1 MKKKKTISAA
11 LATALAL
18 TCMGSGGGTAFAV
31 PLSDADLQTLASQ
44 IQQINDTSDSATAS
58 ETPSAQADAVEGW
71 TIDSNI
77 AQGGE
82 ILEMANGWLHL
93 KSTASNGNAAANPS
107 SSNNWPAV
115 AVWGTDYDF
124 SKAGSFHATIKSPQE
139 GSANRF
145 GFYLGYND
153 PGSGLFIGY
162 DSGGW
167 FWQTY
172 TGGGSGS
179 WYSGA
184 RIAAPSANEEHDIR
198 VSWTD
203 AKVATLT
210 VDGQKAFDVD
220 YSAMTNLSNKLA
232 IKAGSWKELNEVTD
246 VYIKDFPEVVEAAKH
261 AVSGKVVDAGGAA
274 IEGATVRLDKTKV
287 KTGADGTF
295 SFADIEEGEH
305 TLSIAKEGYEDVSQ
319 QVTVSGADLAID
331 PITLNKTVQVASE
344 TLKTKKMEV
353 QIKKNFP
360 SVLQYTMTDGKVM
373 YGQSKDVRTVEIN
386 GTNIELGD
394 DDVTFKKVSDTE
406 ATYTLKVKDEAKKI
420 DAVITVQITVKAN
433 QLHLNVTKIKNNLS
447 EGIPEGNGVEEN
459 AIQTL
464 SFPNQSLVS
473 VRSSQENAQFTGAR
487 MSSNTQKPGD
497 TNFAVTED
505 TNVTD
510 SDYTYG
516 FISGAGL
523 SAGLWSNSE
532 HDGTYVAAP
541 VRGGSQNTRV
551 YATTQQTGDATS
563 LGLASAPWYYHRTV
577 TDSKGKKY
585 TVAETAL
592 PQMAVAIAGDEN
604 EDGAV
609 NWQDGAIAYRDIMN
623 NPYKSEEVP
632 ELVAWRIAMNFGSQA
647 QNPFLTTLDNVKK
660 VALNTD
666 GLGQSVLLKGYG
678 NEGHDSGHPDYGD
691 IGQRLGGADDMN
703 TMMEEG
709 SKYGARFGV
718 HVNASEMYPEAKAFS
733 EDMVRRNSAG
743 GLSYGWN
750 WLDQGVGIDGIY
762 DLASGSRVSRFAD
775 LSKEVGDNM
784 DFIYLDVW
792 GNLTS
797 SGSEDSWETRK
808 MSKMINDNG
817 WRMTTE
823 WGSGNEYDSTFQHW
837 AADLT
842 YGGYTSKGENSEV
855 MRFLRNHQKDSWVG
869 DYPQYG
875 GAANA
880 PLLGGYNMK
889 DFEGWQGRN
898 DYAAYIKNLYTH
910 DVSTKFIQHFK
921 VTRWVNNPLLTADNG
936 NAAAVSDPNTNN
948 GNEQI
953 TLKDSNGNVV
963 VVSRGSNDTSSA
975 AYRQR
980 TITFNGVKVASG
992 VVSAGDGSATGDESY
1007 LLPWMWDSFTGKLVK
1022 DSEQK
1027 LYHWNTK
1034 GGTTTWTLPDS
1045 WKNLSS
1051 VKVYQ
1056 LTDQGKTNEQTV
1068 AVSGGKVTLTADAET
1083 PYVVYKGE
1091 AKQIQVNWS
1100 EGMHVVDA
1108 GFNGG
1113 SNTLT
1118 DNWTVAGTGKA
1129 EVEGDNNA
1137 MLRLTG
1143 KVDVSQRLTDL
1154 KAGQKYALY
1163 VGVDNRSTGDAS
1175 VTVTSGGKVL
1185 ATNSTGKS
1193 IAKNYIKAYGHNT
1206 NSDTE
1211 NGSSYFQNMYVFFT
1225 APENGDA
1232 TVTLSHKSTDGA
1244 HTYFDDVRIVEN
1256 QYSGITYEKDGTLKS
1271 LTNGFENNAQGIWPF
1286 VVSGS
1291 EGVEDNRIHLSEL
1304 HAPFTQAGWDVKKM
1318 DDVLDGT
1325 WSVKVNGLTQK
1336 GTLVYQTIPQNVKFE
1351 AGAKYKVSF
1360 DYQSGSDDIYAIA
1373 VGQGEYSAG
1382 SVKLTN
1388 LKKALGKTGKAE
1400 FELTGGVNGDSWFGI
1415 YSTATAP
1422 DLQGSTGS
1430 AQDFGGYKDF
1440 VLDNLKIERIESQ
1453 TRTKAEAQD
1462 KVKEIRG
1469 KYDSKRAELSDAAWQ
1484 QYQDTLV
1491 KARVLINKNGATA
1504 EDFTKAYDIL
1514 VALDEYMKTAPG
1526 NESSDKYDVAADD
1539 SDELGGY
1546 AVATGSEEPTAGLP
1560 SEGPAGLAQDGID
1573 STHWH
1578 TSWSKNAVGN
1588 GTAWYQFN
1596 LNKPT
1601 TINGLRYLPRSGGM
1615 NANGKIKGYKITLT
1629 LADGTTKDV
1638 VTDAEFSTTTMWQK
1652 ASFDAVANVTAVR
1665 LTVRSSAGQSDSQAN
1680 KFASAAE
1687 LRLTTDREVEEET
1700 VAPDKT
1706 DLNDTIAKANGLK
1719 ESDYTAESW
1728 TALVKAR
1735 EAAQAVADNDKA
1747 TAYDVALALT
1757 NLESAIAGLE
1767 KTGEEPG
1774 PGPVE
1779 VNKTDLQTAVNK
1791 ASKLEKA
1798 DYTTNSWEA
1807 FAEALKAAQQVLD
1820 NKNATQQDVDTALS
1834 ALQDAISKLEAAT
1847 EPKPNPE
1854 PGVVDKAALNA
1865 TINKAAAINLGLY
1878 TDDSANALRAA
1889 LKKAREVSDN
1899 SNATQ
1904 KQVDA
1909 AREALEKAIAALV
1922 KRPAAKGDG
1931 NVVSNTGSDVATIAL
1946 AGLLL
1951 AGAGAAIAYRRN
1963 REQM

>member
-31 PLSDADLQTLASQ
+31 PLSDAELQTLASQ
-44 IQQINDTSDSATAS
+44 IQQINNTSDSATAS
-58 ETPSAQADAVEGW
+58 ETPAAQADATEGW

-77 AQGGE
+77 VKGGE
-82 ILEMANGWLHL
+82 ILETVDGWLHF
-93 KSTASNGNAAANPS
+93 KSTEAHGNAASNPS
-107 SSNNWPAV
+107 PSNDWPAV
-115 AVWGTDYDF
+115 AVWGKDYDF

-139 GSANRF
+139 GKANRF

-172 TGGGSGS
+172 TGGGNGG
-179 WYSGA
+179 WYGGN
-184 RIAAPSANEEHDIR
+184 RIAAPSANDEHDIQ

-220 YSAMTNLSNKLA
+220 YSAMTNLSHKLA
-232 IKAGSWKELNEVTD
+232 IKAGSWKSLNQVTD

-261 AVSGKVVDAGGAA
+261 AVSGKVVDAESAA

-295 SFADIEEGEH
+295 SFADIEEGKH

-331 PITLNKTVQVASE
+331 PIILNKTVQVASE

-433 QLHLNVTKIKNNLS
+433 QLHFNVTDIKNNLS
-447 EGIPEGNGVEEN
+447 DGIPEGNGVEKN

-464 SFPNQSLVS
+464 SFPNQSLIS
-473 VRSSQENAQFTGAR
+473 VRSSQDGAQFTGTT

-497 TNFAVTED
+497 ENFAVTED
-505 TNVTD
+505 TNYTD
-510 SDYTYG
+510 RDYTYG

-532 HDGTYVAAP
+532 HDGRAAYAG

-585 TVAETAL
+585 TVAETSM

-703 TMMEEG
+703 TLMEEG
-709 SKYGARFGV
+709 SEYGVRFGV

-750 WLDQGVGIDGIY
+750 WLDQGIGIDGIY

-842 YGGYTSKGENSEV
+842 YGGSALKGENSEV

-869 DYPQYG
+869 DYPAYG

-898 DYAAYIKNLYTH
+898 DYAAYIENLFTH

-921 VTRWVNNPLLTADNG
+921 VTRWVNNPLLTEANGNG
-936 NAAAVSDPNTNN
+936 NAVIDPTTNN

-953 TLKDSNGNVV
+953 TLKDGNGNVV
-963 VVSRGSNDTSSA
+963 VLSRGSNDSSSA

-980 TITFNGVKVASG
+980 TITLNGVTVASG

-1007 LLPWMWDSFTGKLVK
+1007 LLPWMWDSSTGKLVK

-1034 GGTTTWTLPDS
+1034 GGTTIWTLPDS

-1206 NSDTE
+1206 NSNTE

-1232 TVTLSHKSTDGA
+1232 TVTLSHKSTDEA

-1256 QYSGITYEKDGTLKS
+1256 KYSGITLDENGELKS
-1271 LTNGFENNAQGIWPF
+1271 LTHGFENNAQGIWPF

-1291 EGVEDNRIHLSEL
+1291 EGVEDNRIHLSER
-1304 HAPFTQAGWDVKKM
+1304 HAPYTQAGWDVKKM

-1351 AGAKYKVSF
+1351 PGAKYKVSF
-1360 DYQSGSDDIYAIA
+1360 DYQSGSDDTYAIA

-1388 LKKALGKTGKAE
+1388 LKKALGETGTAE

-1422 DLQGSTGS
+1422 DLQGSTGK

-1440 VLDNLKIERIESQ
+1440 VLDNLKIERVDSQ
-1453 TRTKAEAQD
+1453 NRTKAEAQA
-1462 KVKEIRG
+1462 KLKEIRG
-1469 KYDSKRAELSDAAWQ
+1469 KYDSKRSEFSEDAWNT
-1484 QYQDTLV
+1484 YQANLV
-1491 KARVLINKNGATA
+1491 KARVLIDKDGATA
-1504 EDFTKAYDIL
+1504 EDYTKAYDIL
-1514 VALDEYMKTAPG
+1514 VALDEYMKSAPG
-1526 NESSDKYDVAADD
+1526 NEGSDAYDV
-1539 SDELGGY
+1539 ERGGY
-1546 AVATGSEEPTAGLP
+1546 TVEVGSEEPSAGL
-1560 SEGPAGLAQDGID
+1560 SNEGPAGLAQDGNG

-1578 TSWSKNAVGN
+1578 TSWSANAVGD

-1596 LNKPT
+1596 LNEPT

-1615 NANGKIKGYKITLT
+1615 NANGKIKGYRITLT
-1629 LADGTTKDV
+1629 LAGGTTKDV
-1638 VTDAEFSTTTMWQK
+1638 VTDAEFSTSTMWQK
-1652 ASFDAVANVTAVR
+1652 ASFDAVENVTAVR
-1665 LTVRSSAGQSDSQAN
+1665 LTVLSSAGQSDSQAN

-1687 LRLTTDREVEEET
+1687 LRLTTNREVEEET

-1706 DLNDTIAKANGLK
+1706 DLNDTIAQANGLK

-1728 TALVKAR
+1728 AALVKAR
-1735 EAAQAVADNDKA
+1735 EAAQTVADDEKA
-1747 TAYDVALALT
+1747 SAYDVALALA

-1767 KTGEEPG
+1767 QAGEEPG

-1779 VNKTDLQTAVNK
+1779 VNKTDLQAAVNK
-1791 ASKLEKA
+1791 ADKLEKA
-1798 DYTTNSWEA
+1798 DYTAGSWDV
-1807 FAEALKAAQQVLD
+1807 FAKALKDAKQVLG
-1820 NKNATQQDVDTALS
+1820 NENATQQQVDDALKT
-1834 ALQDAISKLEAAT
+1834 LQDAISKLEAAT
-1847 EPKPNPE
+1847 KPKPE

-1889 LKKAREVSDN
+1889 LKKAREVSADN
-1899 SNATQ
+1899 DATQ

-1931 NVVSNTGSDVATIAL
+1931 NVVSNTGSNVATIAL

-1963 REQM
+1963 REQL

>member
-31 PLSDADLQTLASQ
+31 PLSDAELQTLASQ
-44 IQQINDTSDSATAS
+44 IQQINNTSDSATAS
-58 ETPSAQADAVEGW
+58 ETPAAQADATEGW

-77 AQGGE
+77 AKGGE
-82 ILEMANGWLHL
+82 ILETVDGWLHF
-93 KSTASNGNAAANPS
+93 KSTEAHGNAASNPS
-107 SSNNWPAV
+107 SSSSNDWPAV
-115 AVWGTDYDF
+115 AVWGKDYDF

-139 GSANRF
+139 GKANRF

-172 TGGGSGS
+172 TGGGNGG
-179 WYSGA
+179 WYGGN
-184 RIAAPSANEEHDIR
+184 RIAAPSANDEHDIQ

-232 IKAGSWKELNEVTD
+232 IKAGSWKSLNQVTD

-261 AVSGKVVDAGGAA
+261 AVSGKVVDAEGAA

-344 TLKTKKMEV
+344 TLKTEKMEV

-373 YGQSKDVRTVEIN
+373 YGQSKDVRTVGIN

-394 DDVTFKKVSDTE
+394 DDVTFKKVSGTE
-406 ATYTLKVKDEAKKI
+406 ATYTLKVKDEAKI

-433 QLHLNVTKIKNNLS
+433 QLHFNVTDIKNNLS
-447 EGIPEGNGVEEN
+447 DGIPEGNGAEKN

-464 SFPNQSLVS
+464 SFPNQSLIS
-473 VRSSQENAQFTGAR
+473 VRSSQDGAQFTGTT

-497 TNFAVTED
+497 ENFAVTED
-505 TNVTD
+505 TNYTD
-510 SDYTYG
+510 RDYTYG

-532 HDGTYVAAP
+532 HDGRAAYAG

-585 TVAETAL
+585 TVAETAM

-703 TMMEEG
+703 TLMEEG
-709 SKYGARFGV
+709 SEYGARFGV

-842 YGGYTSKGENSEV
+842 YGGSALKGENSEV

-869 DYPQYG
+869 DYPAYG

-898 DYAAYIKNLYTH
+898 DYAAYIENLFTH

-921 VTRWVNNPLLTADNG
+921 VTRWVNNPLLTEANGNG
-936 NAAAVSDPNTNN
+936 NAVIDPTANN

-953 TLKDSNGNVV
+953 TLKDGNGNVV
-963 VVSRGSNDTSSA
+963 VLSRGSNDSSSA

-980 TITFNGVKVASG
+980 TITLNGVTVASG

-1007 LLPWMWDSFTGKLVK
+1007 LLPWMWDSSTGKLVK

-1034 GGTTTWTLPDS
+1034 GGTTAWTLPDS

-1206 NSDTE
+1206 NSNTE

-1232 TVTLSHKSTDGA
+1232 TVTLSHKSTDEA

-1256 QYSGITYEKDGTLKS
+1256 KYSGITLDENGEFKS

-1304 HAPFTQAGWDVKKM
+1304 HAPYTQAGWDVKKM

-1351 AGAKYKVSF
+1351 PGAKYKVSF
-1360 DYQSGSDDIYAIA
+1360 DYQSGSDDTYAIA

-1388 LKKALGKTGKAE
+1388 LKKALGETGTAE

-1422 DLQGSTGS
+1422 DLQGSTGK

-1440 VLDNLKIERIESQ
+1440 VLDNLKIERVDSQ
-1453 TRTKAEAQD
+1453 NRTKAEAQA
-1462 KVKEIRG
+1462 KLKEIRG
-1469 KYDSKRAELSDAAWQ
+1469 EYDSKRSEFSEDAWNT
-1484 QYQDTLV
+1484 YQANLV
-1491 KARVLINKNGATA
+1491 KARVLIDKDGATA
-1504 EDFTKAYDIL
+1504 EDYTKAYDIL
-1514 VALDEYMKTAPG
+1514 VALDEYMKSAPG
-1526 NESSDKYDVAADD
+1526 NEGSDAYDV
-1539 SDELGGY
+1539 ELGGY
-1546 AVATGSEEPTAGLP
+1546 TVEVGSEEPSAGLP
-1560 SEGPAGLAQDGID
+1560 NEGPANLAQDSNG

-1578 TSWSKNAVGN
+1578 TSWSANAVSD

-1615 NANGKIKGYKITLT
+1615 NANGKIKGYQITLT
-1629 LADGTTKDV
+1629 LADGTTEDV
-1638 VTDAEFSTTTMWQK
+1638 VTDAEFSTSTMWQK
-1652 ASFDAVANVTAVR
+1652 ASFDAVKNVTAVR
-1665 LTVRSSAGQSDSQAN
+1665 LTVLSSAGQSDSQAN

-1687 LRLTTDREVEEET
+1687 LRLTTNREVEEET

-1706 DLNDTIAKANGLK
+1706 DLNDAIAQANGLK

-1728 TALVKAR
+1728 AALVKAR
-1735 EAAQAVADNDKA
+1735 EAAQTVADDEKA
-1747 TAYDVALALT
+1747 SAYDVALALA

-1767 KTGEEPG
+1767 QAGEEPG

-1779 VNKTDLQTAVNK
+1779 VNKTDLQAAVNK
-1791 ASKLEKA
+1791 ADKLEKA
-1798 DYTTNSWEA
+1798 DYTAGSWDV
-1807 FAEALKAAQQVLD
+1807 FAKALKDAKQVLG
-1820 NKNATQQDVDTALS
+1820 NENATQQQVDDALKT
-1834 ALQDAISKLEAAT
+1834 LQDAISKLEAAT
-1847 EPKPNPE
+1847 KPKPE

-1889 LKKAREVSDN
+1889 LKKAREVSADN
-1899 SNATQ
+1899 DATQ

-1931 NVVSNTGSDVATIAL
+1931 NVVSNTGSNVATIAL

-1963 REQM
+1963 REQL

>member
-1 MKKKKTISAA
+1 MRKRVVSVALAVALAVAPLGVVSTASAA
-11 LATALAL
+11 
-18 TCMGSGGGTAFAV
+18 
-31 PLSDADLQTLASQ
+31 PLSASDLQTLALRSAASS
-44 IQQINDTSDSATAS
+44 IDANANDVATV
-58 ETPSAQADAVEGW
+58 ADDAAVNGW
-71 TIDSNI
+71 TIDRNT
-77 AQGGE
+77 AKGGE
-82 ILEMANGWLHL
+82 ILAAGTGDYAGWTHF
-93 KSTASNGNAAANPS
+93 KSTSANGNATS
-107 SSNNWPAV
+107 SSGYPAV
-115 AVWGTDYDF
+115 AISGKTIDLTRAGEF
-124 SKAGSFHATIKSPQE
+124 SIKVKSPQA

-145 GFYLGYND
+145 GFYLGYKD
-153 PGSGLFIGY
+153 PGNALFLGY
-162 DSGGW
+162 DKGGW
-167 FWQTY
+167 FWQKY
-172 TGGGSGS
+172 VGGNGD
-179 WYSGA
+179 WYNGT
-184 RIAAPSANEEHDIR
+184 RVAAPAANAEITVN
-198 VSWTD
+198 VSWTA

-210 VDGQKAFDVD
+210 IDGQKAFDVD
-220 YSAMTNLSNKLA
+220 YSSMTALTDKLA
-232 IKAGSWKELNEVTD
+232 MKAGSYSGTSEVTD
-246 VYIKDFPEVVEAAKH
+246 VYFKNFTVGEVAKH
-261 AVSGKVVDAGGAA
+261 NVTGKVVDASGAA
-274 IEGATVRLDKTKV
+274 IAGAEVV
-287 KTGADGTF
+287 TGKNSATTAADGTF
-295 SFADIEEGEH
+295 
-305 TLSIAKEGYEDVSQ
+305 TLTGLAAGDYTLTVSAEGYDDATKT
-319 QVTVSGADLAID
+319 VTVADGNASVGN
-331 PITLNKTVQVASE
+331 ITLNKSAEVATE
-344 TLKTKKMEV
+344 TLSTAAMDV
-353 QIKKNFP
+353 RVKKNFP
-360 SVLQYTMTDGKVM
+360 SVYDYTMKKLDGKIM
-373 YGQSKDVRTVEIN
+373 YGQPKDVRVITIN
-386 GTNIELGD
+386 GTDVTLKD
-394 DDVTFKKVSDTE
+394 SDVTFKKVSATE
-406 ATYTLKVKDEAKKI
+406 AQYTLNVKSGDKI
-420 DAVITVQITVKAN
+420 NAVVTVQIKVVDNTLK
-433 QLHLNVTKIKNNLS
+433 LNVTKIVNKADDAKT
-447 EGIPEGNGVEEN
+447 EAEEN
-459 AIQTL
+459 PVQTIA
-464 SFPNQSLVS
+464 FPNQSLIS
-473 VRSSQENAQFTGAR
+473 VRSGQDGAQFTGAR
-487 MSSNTQKPGD
+487 MSSDTARPGD
-497 TNFAVTED
+497 TNFDITAD
-505 TNVTD
+505 TTVSNAN
-510 SDYTYG
+510 DYTYG
-516 FISGAGL
+516 FVSGNGL

-532 HDGTYVAAP
+532 HDGTTVGNTVA
-541 VRGGSQNTRV
+541 GGARNTRV
-551 YATTQQTGDATS
+551 LTSTQKVGKATS
-563 LGLASAPWYYHRTV
+563 FGLGTAPWYYHRVV
-577 TDSKGKKY
+577 TDTKKNTY
-585 TVAETAL
+585 TGEETDM
-592 PQMAVAIAGDEN
+592 PKMAVAIAGDEN
-604 EDGAV
+604 EDGTV
-609 NWQDGAIAYRDIMN
+609 NWEDGAIAYRDIMN

-666 GLGQSVLLKGYG
+666 GLGQSVLLKGHG

-691 IGQRLGGADDMN
+691 INTRAGGAADMN
-703 TMMEEG
+703 TLMEKG
-709 SKYGARFGV
+709 TKYGARFGV

-733 EDMVRRNSAG
+733 EDMVRRNSSG

-750 WLDQGVGIDGIY
+750 WLDQGIGIDGIY
-762 DLASGSRVSRFAD
+762 DLASGMRKSRFAD
-775 LSKEVGDNM
+775 LKSKVGDNM

-980 TITFNGVKVASG
+980 TITFNGVMVASG
-992 VVSAGDGSATGDESY
+992 AVSAGDGSSTGDESY
-1007 LLPWMWDSFTGKLVK
+1007 LLPWLWDSSTGKLVK

-1034 GGTTTWTLPDS
+1034 GGTTAWTLPDS

-1206 NSDTE
+1206 NSNTE

-1388 LKKALGKTGKAE
+1388 LKKALGETGKAE

-1422 DLQGSTGS
+1422 DLQGSTGN

-1526 NESSDKYDVAADD
+1526 NESSDKYDVAADG

-1546 AVATGSEEPTAGLP
+1546 TVATGSEEPTAGLP
-1560 SEGPAGLAQDGID
+1560 SEGPADLAQDGND

-1578 TSWSKNAVGN
+1578 TSWSENAVGN

-1596 LNKPT
+1596 LNEPT
-1601 TINGLRYLPRSGGM
+1601 TVNGLRYLPRSGGM

-1652 ASFDAVANVTAVR
+1652 ASFDAVENVTAVR
-1665 LTVRSSAGQSDSQAN
+1665 LTVLSSAGQSDSQAN

-1854 PGVVDKAALNA
+1854 LGVVDKAALNA

-1909 AREALEKAIAALV
+1909 AREALEKAIAGLV
-1922 KRPAAKGDG
+1922 KRTAAKGDG
-1931 NVVSNTGSDVATIAL
+1931 NVVSNTGANVVTIAV

>member
-1 MKKKKTISAA
+1 M
-11 LATALAL
+11 TAL
-18 TCMGSGGGTAFAV
+18 T
-31 PLSDADLQTLASQ
+31 DKLA
-44 IQQINDTSDSATAS
+44 
-58 ETPSAQADAVEGW
+58 
-71 TIDSNI
+71 
-77 AQGGE
+77 
-82 ILEMANGWLHL
+82 M
-93 KSTASNGNAAANPS
+93 
-107 SSNNWPAV
+107 
-115 AVWGTDYDF
+115 
-124 SKAGSFHATIKSPQE
+124 KAGS
-139 GSANRF
+139 
-145 GFYLGYND
+145 
-153 PGSGLFIGY
+153 
-162 DSGGW
+162 
-167 FWQTY
+167 
-172 TGGGSGS
+172 
-179 WYSGA
+179 YSGT
-184 RIAAPSANEEHDIR
+184 S
-198 VSWTD
+198 
-203 AKVATLT
+203 
-210 VDGQKAFDVD
+210 
-220 YSAMTNLSNKLA
+220 
-232 IKAGSWKELNEVTD
+232 EVTD
-246 VYIKDFPEVVEAAKH
+246 VYFKNFTVGEVAKH
-261 AVSGKVVDAGGAA
+261 NVTGKVVDASGAA
-274 IEGATVRLDKTKV
+274 IAGAEVV
-287 KTGADGTF
+287 TGKNSATTAADGTF
-295 SFADIEEGEH
+295 
-305 TLSIAKEGYEDVSQ
+305 TLTGLAAGDYTLTVSAEGYDDATKT
-319 QVTVSGADLAID
+319 VTVADGNASVGN
-331 PITLNKTVQVASE
+331 ITLNKSAEVATE
-344 TLKTKKMEV
+344 TLSTAAMDV
-353 QIKKNFP
+353 RVKKNFP
-360 SVLQYTMTDGKVM
+360 SVYDYTMKKFGGKIM
-373 YGQSKDVRTVEIN
+373 YGQPKDVRVITIN
-386 GTNIELGD
+386 GTDVTLKD
-394 DDVTFKKVSDTE
+394 SDVTFKKVSATE
-406 ATYTLKVKDEAKKI
+406 AQYTLNVKSGNKI
-420 DAVITVQITVKAN
+420 NAVVTVQIKVVDNTLK
-433 QLHLNVTKIKNNLS
+433 LNVTKIVNKADDAKT
-447 EGIPEGNGVEEN
+447 EAEEN
-459 AIQTL
+459 PVQTIA
-464 SFPNQSLVS
+464 FPNQSLIS
-473 VRSSQENAQFTGAR
+473 VRSGQDGAQFTGAR
-487 MSSNTQKPGD
+487 MSSDTARPGD
-497 TNFAVTED
+497 TNFGITAD
-505 TNVTD
+505 TTVGNAN
-510 SDYTYG
+510 DYTYG
-516 FISGAGL
+516 FVSGNGL

-532 HDGTYVAAP
+532 HDGTTVGNTVA
-541 VRGGSQNTRV
+541 GGARNTRV
-551 YATTQQTGDATS
+551 LTSTQKVGKATS
-563 LGLASAPWYYHRTV
+563 FGLGTAPWYYHRVV
-577 TDSKGKKY
+577 TDTKKRTY
-585 TVAETAL
+585 TVEETDM
-592 PQMAVAIAGDEN
+592 PKMAVAIAGDEN
-604 EDGAV
+604 EDGTV
-609 NWQDGAIAYRDIMN
+609 NWEDGAIAYRDIMN

-691 IGQRLGGADDMN
+691 INTRAGGAADMN
-703 TMMEEG
+703 TLMEKGTE
-709 SKYGARFGV
+709 YGARFGV

-733 EDMVRRNSAG
+733 EDMVRRNSSG

-750 WLDQGVGIDGIY
+750 WLDQGIGIDGIY
-762 DLASGSRVSRFAD
+762 DLASGMRKSRFAD
-775 LSKEVGDNM
+775 LKSKVGDNM

-792 GNLTS
+792 GNNTS
-797 SGSEDSWETRK
+797 GAEDSWETRK
-808 MSKMINDNG
+808 MSQMINQNG

-823 WGSGNEYDSTFQHW
+823 WGAGNEYDATFQHW

-842 YGGYTSKGENSEV
+842 YGGSGMKGENSQV

-869 DYPQYG
+869 DYPSYG
-875 GAANA
+875 QAANA

-898 DYAAYIKNLYTH
+898 DYAAYIRNLYTH

-921 VTRWVNNPLLTADNG
+921 VVRWVNSPLDATSVKDAS
-936 NAAAVSDPNTNN
+936 VNN

-953 TLKDSNGNVV
+953 TLKDDHGNVV
-963 VVSRGSNDTSSA
+963 VLSRGSNDTNNT
-975 AYRQR
+975 AYRNR
-980 TITFNGVKVASG
+980 TITLNGITVASG
-992 VVSAGDGSATGDESY
+992 AVSPGNSNTVKGTESY
-1007 LLPWMWDSFTGKLVK
+1007 LLPWLWDVNTGKLVK
-1022 DSEQK
+1022 SSDEK
-1027 LYHWNTK
+1027 LYHWNTQ
-1034 GGTTTWTLPDS
+1034 GGTTEWTLPKD
-1045 WKNLSS
+1045 WQNLAS

-1056 LTDQGKTNEQTV
+1056 LTDQGKTNEKTV
-1068 AVSGGKVTLTADAET
+1068 AVSGGKISLTAEAET
-1083 PYVVYKGE
+1083 PYVVTKGSE
-1091 AKQIQVNWS
+1091 KQISVKWS

-1113 SNTLT
+1113 QNTLK
-1118 DNWTVAGTGKA
+1118 DNWAVSGTGKA
-1129 EVEGDNNA
+1129 EVEGTNNA

-1206 NSDTE
+1206 NSNTE

-1388 LKKALGKTGKAE
+1388 LKKALGETGKAE

-1422 DLQGSTGS
+1422 DLQGSTGN

-1526 NESSDKYDVAADD
+1526 NESSDKYDVAADG

-1546 AVATGSEEPTAGLP
+1546 TVATGSEEPTAGLP
-1560 SEGPAGLAQDGID
+1560 SEGPADLAQDGND

-1652 ASFDAVANVTAVR
+1652 ASFDAVENVTAVR
-1665 LTVRSSAGQSDSQAN
+1665 LTVLSSAGQSDSQAN

-1909 AREALEKAIAALV
+1909 AREALEKAIAGLV
-1922 KRPAAKGDG
+1922 KRTAAKGDG
-1931 NVVSNTGSDVATIAL
+1931 NVVSNTGANVVTIAV

>member
-1 MKKKKTISAA
+1 MRKRVVSVALAVALAVAPLGVGSTASAA
-11 LATALAL
+11 
-18 TCMGSGGGTAFAV
+18 
-31 PLSDADLQTLASQ
+31 PLSASDLQTLALRSAASS
-44 IQQINDTSDSATAS
+44 NDANANDVATV
-58 ETPSAQADAVEGW
+58 ADDAAVNGW
-71 TIDSNI
+71 TIDSNT
-77 AQGGE
+77 AKGGE
-82 ILEMANGWLHL
+82 ILAAGTGDYAGWTHF
-93 KSTASNGNAAANPS
+93 KSTSANGNATS
-107 SSNNWPAV
+107 SSGYPAV
-115 AVWGTDYDF
+115 AISGKTIDLTQAGEF
-124 SKAGSFHATIKSPQE
+124 SIKVKSPQA

-145 GFYLGYND
+145 GFYKDPGNALFLGYD
-153 PGSGLFIGY
+153 K
-162 DSGGW
+162 GGW
-167 FWQTY
+167 FWQKY
-172 TGGGSGS
+172 VGGNGAY
-179 WYSGA
+179 YSGT
-184 RIAAPSANEEHDIR
+184 RVAAPAANAEITVN
-198 VSWTD
+198 VSWTA

-210 VDGQKAFDVD
+210 IDGQKAFDVD
-220 YSAMTNLSNKLA
+220 YSSMTALTDKLA
-232 IKAGSWKELNEVTD
+232 MKAGSFSGTSEVTD
-246 VYIKDFPEVVEAAKH
+246 VYFKDFTVGEVAKH
-261 AVSGKVVDAGGAA
+261 NVTGKVVDASGAA
-274 IEGATVRLDKTKV
+274 IAGAAVV
-287 KTGADGTF
+287 TGKNSATTAADGTF
-295 SFADIEEGEH
+295 
-305 TLSIAKEGYEDVSQ
+305 TLTGLAAGDYTLTVSAEGYDDATKT
-319 QVTVSGADLAID
+319 VTVADGNASVGN
-331 PITLNKTVQVASE
+331 ITLNKSAEVATE
-344 TLKTKKMEV
+344 TLSTAAMDV
-353 QIKKNFP
+353 RVKKNFP
-360 SVLQYTMTDGKVM
+360 SVYDYTMKKLDGKIM
-373 YGQSKDVRTVEIN
+373 YGQPKDVRVITIN
-386 GTNIELGD
+386 GTDVTLKD
-394 DDVTFKKVSDTE
+394 SDVTFKKVSATE
-406 ATYTLKVKDEAKKI
+406 AQYTLNVKSGDKI
-420 DAVITVQITVKAN
+420 NAVVTVQIKVVDNTLK
-433 QLHLNVTKIKNNLS
+433 LNVTKIVNKADDAKT
-447 EGIPEGNGVEEN
+447 EAEEN
-459 AIQTL
+459 PVQTIA
-464 SFPNQSLVS
+464 FPNQSLIS
-473 VRSSQENAQFTGAR
+473 VRSGQDGAQFTGAR
-487 MSSNTQKPGD
+487 MSSDTARPGD
-497 TNFAVTED
+497 TNFGITAD
-505 TNVTD
+505 TTVSNAN
-510 SDYTYG
+510 DYTYG
-516 FISGAGL
+516 FVSGNGL

-532 HDGTYVAAP
+532 HDGTTVGNTVA
-541 VRGGSQNTRV
+541 GGARNTRV
-551 YATTQQTGDATS
+551 LTSTQKVGKATS
-563 LGLASAPWYYHRTV
+563 FGLGTAPWYYHRVV
-577 TDSKGKKY
+577 TDTKKRTY
-585 TVAETAL
+585 TVEETDM
-592 PQMAVAIAGDEN
+592 PKMAVAIAGDEN
-604 EDGAV
+604 EDGTV
-609 NWQDGAIAYRDIMN
+609 NWEDGAIAYRDIMN

-869 DYPQYG
+869 DYPSYG
-875 GAANA
+875 QAANA
-880 PLLGGYNMK
+880 PLLGGYSMK

-963 VVSRGSNDTSSA
+963 VVSRGSNDPSSA

-1422 DLQGSTGS
+1422 DLQGSTGN

-1526 NESSDKYDVAADD
+1526 NESSDKYDVAADG

-1546 AVATGSEEPTAGLP
+1546 TVATGSEEPTAGLP
-1560 SEGPAGLAQDGID
+1560 SEGPADLAQDGND

-1652 ASFDAVANVTAVR
+1652 ASFDAVENVTAVR
-1665 LTVRSSAGQSDSQAN
+1665 LTVLSSAGQSDSQAN

-1909 AREALEKAIAALV
+1909 AREALEKAIAGLV
-1922 KRPAAKGDG
+1922 KRPAANGDG

-1963 REQM
+1963 REQL

>member
-18 TCMGSGGGTAFAV
+18 TCMGSGGGGTAFAV
-31 PLSDADLQTLASQ
+31 PLSDAELQTLASQ
-44 IQQINDTSDSATAS
+44 IQQINNTSDSATAS
-58 ETPSAQADAVEGW
+58 ETPAAQADATEGW

-77 AQGGE
+77 AKGSE
-82 ILEMANGWLHL
+82 ILETVDGWLHF
-93 KSTASNGNAAANPS
+93 KSTEAHGNAASNPS
-107 SSNNWPAV
+107 SSNDWPAV
-115 AVWGTDYDF
+115 AVWGKDYDF

-139 GSANRF
+139 GKANRF

-172 TGGGSGS
+172 TGGGNGG
-179 WYSGA
+179 WYDGN
-184 RIAAPSANEEHDIR
+184 RIAAPSANDEHDIK

-232 IKAGSWKELNEVTD
+232 IKAGSWKSLNQVTD

-261 AVSGKVVDAGGAA
+261 AVSGKVVDAEGAA

-319 QVTVSGADLAID
+319 QVTVSGADLAIV

-394 DDVTFKKVSDTE
+394 DDVTFKKVSGTE

-433 QLHLNVTKIKNNLS
+433 QLHFNVTDIKNNLS
-447 EGIPEGNGVEEN
+447 DGIPEGNGVEKN

-464 SFPNQSLVS
+464 SFPNQSLIS
-473 VRSSQENAQFTGAR
+473 VRSSQDGAQFTGTT

-497 TNFAVTED
+497 ENFAVTED
-505 TNVTD
+505 TNYTD
-510 SDYTYG
+510 RDYTYG

-532 HDGTYVAAP
+532 HDGRAAYAG

-585 TVAETAL
+585 TVAETAM

-604 EDGAV
+604 KDGAV

-703 TMMEEG
+703 TLMEEG
-709 SKYGARFGV
+709 SEYGARFGV

-750 WLDQGVGIDGIY
+750 WLDQGIGIDGIY

-842 YGGYTSKGENSEV
+842 YGGSALKGENSEV

-869 DYPQYG
+869 DYPAYG

-898 DYAAYIKNLYTH
+898 DYAAYIENLFTH

-921 VTRWVNNPLLTADNG
+921 VTRWVNNPLLTEANGNG
-936 NAAAVSDPNTNN
+936 NAVIDPNTNN

-953 TLKDSNGNVV
+953 TLKDGNGNVV
-963 VVSRGSNDTSSA
+963 VLSRGSNDSSSA

-980 TITFNGVKVASG
+980 TITLNGVTVASG

-1007 LLPWMWDSFTGKLVK
+1007 LLPWMWDSSTGKLVK

-1118 DNWTVAGTGKA
+1118 DNWTVDGTGKA

-1206 NSDTE
+1206 NSNTE

-1232 TVTLSHKSTDGA
+1232 TVTLSHKSTDEA

-1256 QYSGITYEKDGTLKS
+1256 KYSGITLDENGELKS
-1271 LTNGFENNAQGIWPF
+1271 LTHGFENNAQGIWPF

-1304 HAPFTQAGWDVKKM
+1304 HAPYTQAGWDVKKM

-1351 AGAKYKVSF
+1351 PGAKYKVSF
-1360 DYQSGSDDIYAIA
+1360 DYQSGSDDTYAIA

-1388 LKKALGKTGKAE
+1388 LKKALGETGTAE

-1422 DLQGSTGS
+1422 DLQGSTGR

-1440 VLDNLKIERIESQ
+1440 VLDNLKIERVDSQ
-1453 TRTKAEAQD
+1453 NRTKAEAQA
-1462 KVKEIRG
+1462 KLKEIRG
-1469 KYDSKRAELSDAAWQ
+1469 EYDSKRSEFSEDAWNT
-1484 QYQDTLV
+1484 YQANLV
-1491 KARVLINKNGATA
+1491 KARVLIDKDGATA
-1504 EDFTKAYDIL
+1504 EDYTKAYDIL
-1514 VALDEYMKTAPG
+1514 VALDEYMKSAPG
-1526 NESSDKYDVAADD
+1526 NEGSDAYDV
-1539 SDELGGY
+1539 ELGGY
-1546 AVATGSEEPTAGLP
+1546 TVEVGSEEPSAGL
-1560 SEGPAGLAQDGID
+1560 SEGPAYLAQDGNG

-1578 TSWSKNAVGN
+1578 TSWSANAVDD

-1596 LNKPT
+1596 LKKPT

-1615 NANGKIKGYKITLT
+1615 NANGKIKGYQITLT
-1629 LADGTTKDV
+1629 LAGGTTKDV
-1638 VTDAEFSTTTMWQK
+1638 VTDAEFSTSTMWQK
-1652 ASFDAVANVTAVR
+1652 ASFDAVENVTAVR
-1665 LTVRSSAGQSDSQAN
+1665 LTVLSSAGQSDSQAN

-1687 LRLTTDREVEEET
+1687 LRLTTNREVEEET

-1706 DLNDTIAKANGLK
+1706 DLNDAIAQANGLK

-1728 TALVKAR
+1728 AALVKAR
-1735 EAAQAVADNDKA
+1735 EAAQTVADDEKA
-1747 TAYDVALALT
+1747 SAYDVALALA

-1767 KTGEEPG
+1767 QAGEEPG

-1779 VNKTDLQTAVNK
+1779 VNKTDLQAAVNK
-1791 ASKLEKA
+1791 ADKLEKA
-1798 DYTTNSWEA
+1798 DYTAGSWDV
-1807 FAEALKAAQQVLD
+1807 FAKALKDAKQVLG
-1820 NKNATQQDVDTALS
+1820 NENATQQQVDDALKT
-1834 ALQDAISKLEAAT
+1834 LQDAISKLEAAT
-1847 EPKPNPE
+1847 KPKPE

-1889 LKKAREVSDN
+1889 LKKAREVSADN
-1899 SNATQ
+1899 DATQ

-1931 NVVSNTGSDVATIAL
+1931 NVVSNTGSNVATIAL

-1963 REQM
+1963 REQL

>member
-1 MKKKKTISAA
+1 MRKRVVSVALAVALAVAPLGVGSTASAA
-11 LATALAL
+11 
-18 TCMGSGGGTAFAV
+18 
-31 PLSDADLQTLASQ
+31 PLSASDLQTLALRSAASS
-44 IQQINDTSDSATAS
+44 NDANANDVATV
-58 ETPSAQADAVEGW
+58 ADDAAVNGW
-71 TIDSNI
+71 TIDRNT
-77 AQGGE
+77 AKGGE
-82 ILEMANGWLHL
+82 ILAAGTGDYAGWTHF
-93 KSTASNGNAAANPS
+93 KSTSANGNATS
-107 SSNNWPAV
+107 SSGYPAV
-115 AVWGTDYDF
+115 AISGKTIDLTRAGEF
-124 SKAGSFHATIKSPQE
+124 SIKVKSPQA

-145 GFYLGYND
+145 GFYLGYKD
-153 PGSGLFIGY
+153 PGNALFLGY
-162 DSGGW
+162 DKGGW
-167 FWQTY
+167 FWQKY
-172 TGGGSGS
+172 VGGNGD
-179 WYSGA
+179 WYNGT
-184 RIAAPSANEEHDIR
+184 RVAAPAANAEITVN
-198 VSWTD
+198 VSWTA

-210 VDGQKAFDVD
+210 IDGQKAFDVD
-220 YSAMTNLSNKLA
+220 YSSMTALTNKLA
-232 IKAGSWKELNEVTD
+232 MKAGSYSGTSEVTD
-246 VYIKDFPEVVEAAKH
+246 VYFKNFTVGEVAKH
-261 AVSGKVVDAGGAA
+261 NVTGKVVDASGAA
-274 IEGATVRLDKTKV
+274 IAGAEVV
-287 KTGADGTF
+287 TGKNSATTAADGTF
-295 SFADIEEGEH
+295 
-305 TLSIAKEGYEDVSQ
+305 TLTGLAAGDYTLTVSAEGYDDATKT
-319 QVTVSGADLAID
+319 VTVADGNASVGN
-331 PITLNKTVQVASE
+331 ITLNKSAEVATE
-344 TLKTKKMEV
+344 TLSTAAMDV
-353 QIKKNFP
+353 RVKKNFP
-360 SVLQYTMTDGKVM
+360 SVYDYTMKKFGGKIM
-373 YGQSKDVRTVEIN
+373 YGQPKDVRVITIN
-386 GTNIELGD
+386 GTDVTLKD
-394 DDVTFKKVSDTE
+394 SDVTFKKVSATE
-406 ATYTLKVKDEAKKI
+406 AQYTLNVKSGNKI
-420 DAVITVQITVKAN
+420 NAVVTVQIKVVDNTLK
-433 QLHLNVTKIKNNLS
+433 LNVTKIVNKADDAKT
-447 EGIPEGNGVEEN
+447 EAEEN
-459 AIQTL
+459 PVQTIA
-464 SFPNQSLVS
+464 FPNQSLIS
-473 VRSSQENAQFTGAR
+473 VRSGQDGAQFTGAR
-487 MSSNTQKPGD
+487 MSSDTARPGD
-497 TNFAVTED
+497 TNFGITAD
-505 TNVTD
+505 TTVGNAN
-510 SDYTYG
+510 DYTYG
-516 FISGAGL
+516 FVSGNGL

-532 HDGTYVAAP
+532 HDGTTVGNTVA
-541 VRGGSQNTRV
+541 GGARNTRV
-551 YATTQQTGDATS
+551 LTSTQKVGKATS
-563 LGLASAPWYYHRTV
+563 FGLGTAPWYYHRVV
-577 TDSKGKKY
+577 TDTKKRTY
-585 TVAETAL
+585 TVEETDM
-592 PQMAVAIAGDEN
+592 PKMAVAIAGDEN
-604 EDGAV
+604 EDGTV
-609 NWQDGAIAYRDIMN
+609 NWEDGAIAYRDIMN

-691 IGQRLGGADDMN
+691 INTRAGGAADMN
-703 TMMEEG
+703 TLMEKGTE
-709 SKYGARFGV
+709 YGARFGV

-992 VVSAGDGSATGDESY
+992 VVSAGDGSSTGDESY
-1007 LLPWMWDSFTGKLVK
+1007 LLPWLWDSSTGKLVK

-1034 GGTTTWTLPDS
+1034 GGTTAWTLPDS

-1118 DNWTVAGTGKA
+1118 DNWTVSGSGKA

-1206 NSDTE
+1206 NSNTE

-1360 DYQSGSDDIYAIA
+1360 GYQSGSDDIYAIA

-1388 LKKALGKTGKAE
+1388 LKKALGETGKAE

-1422 DLQGSTGS
+1422 DLQGSTGN

-1526 NESSDKYDVAADD
+1526 NESSDKYDVAADG

-1546 AVATGSEEPTAGLP
+1546 TVATGSEEPTAGLP
-1560 SEGPAGLAQDGID
+1560 SEGPANLAQDGND

-1578 TSWSKNAVGN
+1578 TSWSENAVGN

-1596 LNKPT
+1596 LNEPT

-1652 ASFDAVANVTAVR
+1652 ASFDAVENVTAVR

-1909 AREALEKAIAALV
+1909 AREALEKAIAGLV

-1931 NVVSNTGSDVATIAL
+1931 NVVSNTGANVVTIAV